1 MSARTMTTM
10 ALASALCAVAAAPA
24 MGTTKVECVVPDA
37 TNQQRISVTL
47 MNFPL
52 RPVDVTWEATAPG
65 WATSGVRRVTDGS
78 STFEL
83 VVPNGTRVV
92 DVATRWGSD
101 PVRDSYRVSV
111 DAYCPPLVPPPP
123 PEPPKTNPPTPPVTP
138 TPPAPPTKKPPAKR
152 WTCKTLPAGAG
163 RAWRVRLGCV
173 RVVPPKKVKSC
184 PPRYRI
190 GSVVITRRT
199 ASGVIVIRRVYLCTP
214 PAVPAPNPTG

>member
-24 MGTTKVECVVPDA
+24 MGTTKVECVVPNAND
-37 TNQQRISVTL
+37 QQRISVTL
-47 MNFPL
+47 LNFPS

-65 WATSGVRRVTDGS
+65 WAISGVRRVTDGS

-83 VVPNGTRVV
+83 AVPNGTRVV
-92 DVATRWGSD
+92 DILTHWGPD

-111 DAYCPPLVPPPP
+111 DAYCPPPVPPTA
-123 PEPPKTNPPTPPVTP
+123 PEPPNDTTPLPPKPPTPP
-138 TPPAPPTKKPPAKR
+138 AKKPPVKK
-152 WTCKTLPAGAG
+152 WNCKTLPRNAG
-163 RAWRVRLGCV
+163 RAWFVRLGCI

-190 GSVVITRRT
+190 GSVVITKRT
-199 ASGVIVIRRVYLCTP
+199 KAGIIVIRRVYLCTP
-214 PAVPAPNPTG
+214 PEKFAPNPTG